1 MNVHDEM
8 SDSEVLRAASEVLS
22 RISVAGP
29 PDVEA
34 ITARGHALRNRRL
47 ASAAGLSVAAAATA
61 LALSLTGVLGAS
73 QAKAPRSMR
82 TMSFTLVSHHN
93 GTATLTINPAEL
105 LDTTA
110 LQNDLQQD
118 GIPAHVTSG
127 SFCSSNPAPAGFW
140 HVVSG
145 STAPQNVHPG
155 EGFGPAGTLVNVNGI
170 PTRLVAPTITFNPA
184 AIPAGAELS
193 FGDLT
198 AVMGTHR
205 MHGVIMGL
213 IDANSYTCTST
224 TMAEVSQLGAGAP
237 FGFWWPAG
245 QS

>member
-1 MNVHDEM
+1 MSVHDEM
-8 SDSEVLRAASEVLS
+8 SDSDVLRAASEVLC
-22 RISVAGP
+22 RISVAAP
-29 PDVEA
+29 PDVEV

-61 LALSLTGVLGAS
+61 LALSLTGVLGPS
-73 QAKAPRSMR
+73 QATAPGSIR
-82 TMSFTLVSHHN
+82 TMSFTLVSHRN
-93 GTATLTINPAEL
+93 GTATLTINPDEL
-105 LDTTA
+105 LDTAA
-110 LQNDLQQD
+110 LQNDLRQD

-127 SFCSSNPAPAGFW
+127 SFCSSMPAPAGFW
-140 HVVSG
+140 RVVGG
-145 STAPQNVHPG
+145 SMAPRNVHPG
-155 EGFGPAGTLVNVNGI
+155 EGFGPAWMLGIANGK

-198 AVMGTHR
+198 AVMGGHR
-205 MHGVIMGL
+205 MRGVIMGL
-213 IDANSYTCTST
+213 IDANSYTCGTKT
-224 TMAEVSQLGAGAP
+224 LAEVSQLGARSP

>member
-1 MNVHDEM
+1 MH
-8 SDSEVLRAASEVLS
+8 LS
-22 RISVAGP
+22 RGV
-29 PDVEA
+29 
-34 ITARGHALRNRRL
+34 
-47 ASAAGLSVAAAATA
+47 TA

-93 GTATLTINPAEL
+93 GTATLTINPDVL

-145 STAPQNVHPG
+145 STAPQNVHNG
-155 EGFGPAGTLVNVNGI
+155 EVFGPAGTLVNVNGV
-170 PTRLVAPTITFNPA
+170 TKRAVAPTITFNPA
-184 AIPAGAELS
+184 AIPAGTELS
-193 FGDLT
+193 FGDL
-198 AVMGTHR
+198 APGSG
-205 MHGVIMGL
+205 MHGVAMGL
-213 IDANSYTCTST
+213 IDANSYTCTSS
-224 TMAEVSQLGAGAP
+224 TMAEVSEVAP
-237 FGFWWPAG
+237 WAIFWPAG

>member
-1 MNVHDEM
+1 M

-22 RISVAGP
+22 RISVADP

-34 ITARGHALRNRRL
+34 ITARGHARRNRRL
-47 ASAAGLSVAAAATA
+47 ASAAGLSVAAAAAA
-61 LALSLTGVLGAS
+61 LALSLAGVLGAS

-93 GTATLTINPAEL
+93 GTATLTINPDVL
-105 LDTTA
+105 LNAAA

-145 STAPQNVHPG
+145 STAPQNVHNG
-155 EGFGPAGTLVNVNGI
+155 EVFGPAGTLVNVNGI
-170 PTRLVAPTITFNPA
+170 LKRAVAPTITFNPA
-184 AIPAGAELS
+184 AVPAGTELS
-193 FGDLT
+193 FGDL
-198 AVMGTHR
+198 ASVLGTHR
-205 MHGVIMGL
+205 MHGVAMGL
-213 IDANSYTCTST
+213 IDANSYTCTSH
-224 TMAEVSQLGAGAP
+224 TMAEVSEVAP
-237 FGFWWPAG
+237 WAIFWPAG
-245 QS
+245 S